1 MISVTDLREL
11 FMRDP
16 DLNNLRKIV
25 IINHN
30 NCSILDSVEN
40 FDFVNRGISRV
51 LYFFSYPFHIF
62 IALFYL

>member
-1 MISVTDLREL
+1 MISVIDLREL
-11 FMRDP
+11 FMRDS
-16 DLNNLRKIV
+16 DLNNPHEIV
-25 IINHN
+25 INNHN
-30 NCSILDSVEN
+30 NCSILDSIEN